1 MTANKLRFAPYS
13 HSKLGTYSTCP
24 RKFKYSVI
32 DKAPRDPSPTEAL
45 TKGRAVHRLLEKYPE
60 VPDSIATT
68 ADQAD
73 HQNIV
78 RQFANSSL
86 GQKYLH
92 EGQSCR
98 ELKFGL
104 TRDFEPTS
112 YYDRDAMFRGSID
125 YVLRHGDQLHLID
138 WKTGKAKDQRWQEY
152 DQLIRYA
159 VYFFV
164 RFPSIQDI
172 RISYVYVEHDDH
184 ENPMVLSRKYLDKYK
199 SDLADKIQECEE
211 DTEFP
216 KTPNKLCDFCDFR
229 THCSTDSTDR

>member
-32 DKAPRDPSPTEAL
+32 DKAPRDPSSTEAL
-45 TKGRAVHRLLEKYPE
+45 TKGRAVHRLLENYP
-60 VPDSIATT
+60 VIAT
-68 ADQAD
+68 DNDD
-73 HQNIV
+73 HRNIV
-78 RQFANSSL
+78 ERFASSSL

-98 ELKFGL
+98 ELKFGI
-104 TRDFEPTS
+104 TRDFKPTS

-138 WKTGKAKDQRWQEY
+138 WKTGKAKDERWQEY
-152 DQLIRYA
+152 DQLVRYA

-164 RFPSIQDI
+164 SYPSIQSI
-172 RISYVYVEHDDH
+172 RISYVYVEHDH

-199 SDLADKIQECEE
+199 SDLAEKIQECEE
-211 DTEFP
+211 DEEFP

-229 THCSTDSTDR
+229 THCSTEL